1 MTQTNQLSTVS
12 AITTFG
18 DARRMLLDVIQDL
31 RSGDM
36 PVDRGMAIAAT
47 MKVINDNIN
56 SEINAAKMCAM
67 TEGGA
72 HEFGKIVG
80 MGKRLIG
87 TN

>member
-1 MTQTNQLSTVS
+1 MAQSNQLSTVS

-18 DARRMLLDVIQDL
+18 DARRLLLDVIQDL

-36 PVDRGMAIAAT
+36 AVDRGMAIAAT

-67 TEGGA
+67 TEGST
-72 HEFGKIVG
+72 HEFGKVVS